1 MSLKVEVIK
10 EYEGAFTIVPEG
22 AIDSETYSEL
32 EIKINSVLS
41 ASTKLFVFDM
51 QKVNYIC
58 SMGLGVIFK
67 TKETLEK
74 NGGSIIITSLQPQ
87 VKKVFDILKALP
99 QRIFK
104 NMEEVDAYITQI
116 QRQEID
122 KEWKQKPSY

>member
-10 EYEGAFTIVPEG
+10 EHEGAFTIVPEG

-51 QKVNYIC
+51 QKVNYIS